1 MRCRGRNCR
10 HFYEARTHGLSP
22 VHGKR
27 LVVARIV
34 HVVHTAVGVAV
45 FKAIH
50 HAAAVRVGVARVC
63 HACWVQIGL
72 EFVEVRPFDALLNG
86 RHRLHNHLAGKPNLG
101 AVLDAVV
108 VRVGRQRVQKPLEL
122 AAVPN
127 AVVVG
132 VDIQRVRP

>member
-1 MRCRGRNCR
+1 LS
-10 HFYEARTHGLSP
+10 EARTHGLCP
-22 VHGKR
+22 VHGQR

-34 HVVHTAVGVAV
+34 HVVHAAVAVAV
-45 FKAIH
+45 FKAVD

-63 HACWVQIGL
+63 LACWVQIGL
-72 EFVEVRPFDALLNG
+72 ELIEVRPFDTLLNG

-108 VRVGRQRVQKPLEL
+108 VGVGRKRVQKPLEL

-132 VDIQRVRP
+132 VDIPRVRP